1 MVFRRAA
8 AFAFGLAV
16 VLLATWVPVVGAL
29 FAWPYLPELAQ
40 DHVVQESPHWRLS
53 ILLSA
58 AIVAG
63 AVGRKLRRWGF
74 VTMAWGI
81 TAATVVFALLY
92 GAPEVFRAWELHR
105 EFGLA
110 PFGL

>member
-1 MVFRRAA
+1 
-8 AFAFGLAV
+8 
-16 VLLATWVPVVGAL
+16 
-29 FAWPYLPELAQ
+29 
-40 DHVVQESPHWRLS
+40 
-53 ILLSA
+53 
-58 AIVAG
+58 
-63 AVGRKLRRWGF
+63 
-74 VTMAWGI
+74 MAWGI